1 MSQTLSDIQE
11 ADPTN
16 DKIDRAVDARTCGM
30 VNIDLQNVEPGAP
43 TAFRVAESLLL
54 HLLRL
59 VLIDICVTIHS
70 LKALE
75 VLNLA

>member
-16 DKIDRAVDARTCGM
+16 DKIDRAVDARICGI
-30 VNIDLQNVEPGAP
+30 VNIDLQNVEPGAA
-43 TAFRVAESLLL
+43 TAFCVAESLLL

-59 VLIDICVTIHS
+59 VLIDICVMIHS
-70 LKALE
+70 LKALD
-75 VLNLA
+75 VLYIA